1 MVPDATSPVLADPT
15 GAAARLRDAA
25 AAAGSAVIPESLAVS
40 ADGAWA
46 MLRTPGDRR
55 LAVLPARGQS
65 SVLDAFEGS
74 RGEIGGAPLLIAPLT
89 AANAA
94 SLRRC
99 LPWLA
104 PTPLPPGTS
113 AGFGDRLGL
122 ATPGQV
128 RALRAVGGTIRPV
141 FAQQSIREMTRTGR
155 SPQAVVDDATW
166 GSFEAGWTGGQGA
179 DADHLKTAADISA
192 CAAAGFTMFTID
204 PGEHVDPRADARA
217 PGEIRAAWDALPWDR
232 LEDDAASMR
241 ARYAGRAF
249 DIEGREVR
257 FDDGALMTA
266 AVKYGRAIV
275 HVTAMYRHLVSL
287 KDGAPFDF
295 EVSVDETDT
304 PTAPAE
310 HVFVAS
316 ELRRLGVR
324 WASLAPRFVGRF
336 EKGVDYIGDLA
347 AFDADFGVHAAIARA
362 FGGYKISLHSGSDK
376 FAIYGIAAAQT
387 RGLLHLKTAGTSYLE
402 ALRAAADTA
411 PALLRAIYEFARERY
426 DHDRASYHV
435 SASVAAAP
443 DPARLADGELPALLE
458 DFHARQILHV
468 TFGSVLTASHPDGSR
483 VFADDLRA
491 MLQAHPETYAGCL
504 ERHFVRHLR
513 PFTGR

>member
-1 MVPDATSPVLADPT
+1 VQDATFT
-15 GAAARLRDAA
+15 ARRETAGLEVRLQEAA
-25 AAAGSAVIPESLAVS
+25 AAAGFAVVSASLAAS
-40 ADGAWA
+40 ADGVWA
-46 MLRTPGDRR
+46 MVYTPAGRR
-55 LAVLPARGQS
+55 LAVAPAPGREALLG
-65 SVLDAFEGS
+65 AFNGS
-74 RGEIGGAPLLIAPLT
+74 RSEAGGGALLVAPLT

-94 SLRRC
+94 ALRRH

-104 PTPLPPGTS
+104 PAPLPMGTS

-122 ATPGQV
+122 ATPGHV
-128 RALRAVGGTIRPV
+128 RALRAVGGSISPV

-155 SPQAVVDDATW
+155 SPQAIIDDATW
-166 GSFEAGWTGGQGA
+166 GSFEAGWTAGQGA
-179 DADHLKTAADISA
+179 DADHLKTAADITA

-204 PGEHVDPRADARA
+204 PGEHVDPQAGSRT
-217 PGEIRAAWDALPWDR
+217 PNEIRAAWDALPWDR
-232 LEDDAASMR
+232 LETSATSMR
-241 ARYAGRAF
+241 DRYVGRAI
-249 DIEGREVR
+249 DVEEQAVR

-266 AVKYGRAIV
+266 AVKYGAAIA
-275 HVTAMYRHLVSL
+275 HVKAMYRHLVSV
-287 KDGAPFDF
+287 KNGAAFDL

-304 PTAPAE
+304 PTSPAE

-316 ELRRLGVR
+316 ELQRLGVR

-347 AFDADFGVHAAIARA
+347 AFEADVCVHAAVARA

-376 FAIYGIAAAQT
+376 FAIYAVAAAAT

-402 ALRAAADTA
+402 ALRAAAAIA
-411 PALLRAIYEFARERY
+411 PGFFRAIYVFARERY
-426 DHDRASYHV
+426 ERDRASYHV
-435 SASVAAAP
+435 SATVAAAP
-443 DPARLADGELPALLE
+443 DPAALADTDLPALLE

-468 TFGSVLTASHPDGSR
+468 TFGSVLTASHADGSR

-491 MLQAHPETYAGCL
+491 LLQANPEAYAGCL

-513 PFTGR
+513 PFSGR